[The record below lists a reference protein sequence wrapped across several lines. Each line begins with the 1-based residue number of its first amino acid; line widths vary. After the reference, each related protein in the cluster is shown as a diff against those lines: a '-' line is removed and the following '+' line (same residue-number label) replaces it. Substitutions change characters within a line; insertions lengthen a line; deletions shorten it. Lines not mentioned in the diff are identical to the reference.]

1 MMAPPTGESKPSM
14 SLMIP
19 TAVCSISRTRSR
31 LSRYIFV
38 FGPLDWSIDLAG
50 VYVDVSW
57 FTLETGALREPGS
70 GGRTGTCLSMAAIGD
85 DSKRLK

>member
-1 MMAPPTGESKPSM
+1 MMAPPIGESKPSM

-50 VYVDVSW
+50 IYVDVSW
-57 FTLETGALREPGS
+57 FTLETLREPGS
-70 GGRTGTCLSMAAIGD
+70 GGRTGTCLLMVTIGD